1 MPGRPPAAS
10 HEGRTRSAAEVAV
23 ERAAERSGVGG
34 FGRPFAPALDGTPPA
49 GRQGGGG
56 ARRRRSVMRHFLRRA
71 LAPAMLAGGMQTPT
85 APRALVAASRRAH
98 EGSAPQRVAL
108 RSAGDLPPIAA
119 RAQAHEATAVGAVEA
134 ADPGV
139 DDGPRRRSPRRP
151 DRAGR
156 HSRCG
161 PPLAPARGGL
171 DGEAQGHS
179 PVNAWA
185 SPTPTTRRFYRIP
198 SCSTGFRSERPRGE
212 RSRRPPTPSPISH
225 LARSIR
231 VRGGAGAGRLG
242 GAPPPEPP

>member
-1 MPGRPPAAS
+1 
-10 HEGRTRSAAEVAV
+10 
-23 ERAAERSGVGG
+23 
-34 FGRPFAPALDGTPPA
+34 
-49 GRQGGGG
+49 
-56 ARRRRSVMRHFLRRA
+56 MRHFLRRA

-108 RSAGDLPPIAA
+108 RSAGDLPPVAA

-151 DRAGR
+151 DRSGR

-161 PPLAPARGGL
+161 PPHAPARDGL

-198 SCSTGFRSERPRGE
+198 SCSKGFRSE
-212 RSRRPPTPSPISH
+212 
-225 LARSIR
+225 
-231 VRGGAGAGRLG
+231 VAGAGTAAGDLQPLPRSRISRAAFARAAARGRGDSG
-242 GAPPPEPP
+242 GLRPPNPPVFTGARKRPGAAWTPEPDLVRSSPGPMAIRRGFHRNSAPFQSHQQSDRPR